1 MKALH
6 RSRIDRVSIAPY
18 SPGKGEKEKKG
29 NRGRKRDADR
39 LDWFESETAVAL
51 VAQQPH
57 KGGQKWHDGAFT
69 RALFAGT
76 IAYRYTR
83 ARSSRKLQPIA
94 RKRAHARSEKERERE
109 REREGGKKE
118 KSNIQMLLFPPLV
131 GKFTRLL
138 TDSCPSR
145 EPSRVDGDP
154 RGRNVKFVEFGE
166 AVIGRALLPRSYLQR
181 KEKAT
186 CYCCEGCLAMANNV
200 KSARYAAIAT
210 TSANPSQA
218 RGWHECR
225 HACSRFGT
233 CGASRAV
240 GLAERVF
247 SRNRDIVSS
256 SRRVYLSHF
265 ADARGEYTADLA
277 AYARLCFGFV
287 LPTARL
293 GGVLRGYF

>member
-1 MKALH
+1 MQIGSIGSRAKR
-6 RSRIDRVSIAPY
+6 RSLWS
-18 SPGKGEKEKKG
+18 
-29 NRGRKRDADR
+29 
-39 LDWFESETAVAL
+39 
-51 VAQQPH
+51 
-57 KGGQKWHDGAFT
+57 
-69 RALFAGT
+69 
-76 IAYRYTR
+76 
-83 ARSSRKLQPIA
+83 RSSRIKAVRNGTMALSRAHCSPAQSHIVIRALDRRASCNPSRENARTREA
-94 RKRAHARSEKERERE
+94 RKRERE
-109 REREGGKKE
+109 REREGGEKKE

>member
-94 RKRAHARSEKERERE
+94 RKRAHASSEKERERE
-109 REREGGKKE
+109 RERERGGEKKRNPIFKCSFFRRSSE
-118 KSNIQMLLFPPLV
+118 S
-131 GKFTRLL
+131 
-138 TDSCPSR
+138 SR
-145 EPSRVDGDP
+145 DYSP
-154 RGRNVKFVEFGE
+154 
-166 AVIGRALLPRSYLQR
+166 IRALRVNPRES
-181 KEKAT
+181 T
-186 CYCCEGCLAMANNV
+186 
-200 KSARYAAIAT
+200 AI
-210 TSANPSQA
+210 
-218 RGWHECR
+218 HEDE
-225 HACSRFGT
+225 T
-233 CGASRAV
+233 
-240 GLAERVF
+240 
-247 SRNRDIVSS
+247 
-256 SRRVYLSHF
+256 
-265 ADARGEYTADLA
+265 
-277 AYARLCFGFV
+277 
-287 LPTARL
+287 
-293 GGVLRGYF
+293 